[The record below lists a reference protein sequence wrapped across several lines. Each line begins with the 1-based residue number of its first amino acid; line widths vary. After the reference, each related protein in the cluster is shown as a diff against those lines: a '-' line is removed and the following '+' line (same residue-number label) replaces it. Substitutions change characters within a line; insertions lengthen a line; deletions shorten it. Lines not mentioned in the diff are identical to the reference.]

1 MQIMLKC
8 QDTTQIQYIYHCIK
22 LSTGIQVHDM
32 HAYNN
37 HWALKKKKSDH
48 KYLVEAQKVQC
59 TTKHNY
65 TINNFQQQKNI
76 LKSVYKI
83 TGD

>member
-8 QDTTQIQYIYHCIK
+8 QDTTQIQYIYHCIN

-37 HWALKKKKSDH
+37 HWALKKKIRSQISCRGTESA
-48 KYLVEAQKVQC
+48 V
-59 TTKHNY
+59 HNQ
-65 TINNFQQQKNI
+65 I
-76 LKSVYKI
+76 
-83 TGD
+83 

>member
-1 MQIMLKC
+1 M
-8 QDTTQIQYIYHCIK
+8 
-22 LSTGIQVHDM
+22 
-32 HAYNN
+32 
-37 HWALKKKKSDH
+37 KSDH

-83 TGD
+83 TGDEVPTAPVVKTVLSDLYW

>member
-1 MQIMLKC
+1 M
-8 QDTTQIQYIYHCIK
+8 
-22 LSTGIQVHDM
+22 
-32 HAYNN
+32 
-37 HWALKKKKSDH
+37 KSDH

>member
-1 MQIMLKC
+1 MICMHTTTTGLLK
-8 QDTTQIQYIYHCIK
+8 
-22 LSTGIQVHDM
+22 M
-32 HAYNN
+32 
-37 HWALKKKKSDH
+37 KSDH

-59 TTKHNY
+59 TTKYNY